1 MQDKQNCCQKL
12 GVGPPTLSRVVMSP
26 CVNFPP
32 IPSTEYESSAFPVRW
47 SDGLTPHCSCLPL
60 SGTEE
65 DQIHKGFL
73 KIKILWGPGCFW
85 DERTAPWWLCHRP
98 EKPRFWNVPWCFC
111 PADGSCHL
119 FISDLFRESFH
130 FFFFFLALIFQLI
143 TPCVPFSTCS
153 PRCSYLA
160 AIPPCRRLDTLG
172 LPSLSIPPETVSP
185 RVVPSFFI
193 SSTTVEPLNSSV
205 KRKAF
210 ALLNEK
216 RNPRCHLHGWGS
228 DSSP

>member
-1 MQDKQNCCQKL
+1 MKGQLPGDFATGQKSHASEMCP
-12 GVGPPTLSRVVMSP
+12 GA
-26 CVNFPP
+26 
-32 IPSTEYESSAFPVRW
+32 SAQQMAAVIYLLAIF
-47 SDGLTPHCSCLPL
+47 S
-60 SGTEE
+60 
-65 DQIHKGFL
+65 
-73 KIKILWGPGCFW
+73 
-85 DERTAPWWLCHRP
+85 ERAFT
-98 EKPRFWNVPWCFC
+98 
-111 PADGSCHL
+111 
-119 FISDLFRESFH
+119 
-130 FFFFFLALIFQLI
+130 FFFFLALIFQLI